1 MVRRSAPAS
10 NMYSGRS
17 FDAGVRPASFF
28 VDGSQ
33 NLLVTRTVS
42 RLTMGLEKE
51 PSDTKPLS
59 GLEIEE
65 IKLGAGL
72 AAYRGDRVTVR
83 YSGFLNRGD
92 AFQTDVTTSF
102 TLGERNVIAGLEHGL
117 EGMRVG
123 GIRKLR
129 VSPHLAYRDTGIP
142 GVIPP
147 NAVLVFEIEILS
159 IG

>member
-1 MVRRSAPAS
+1 
-10 NMYSGRS
+10 
-17 FDAGVRPASFF
+17 
-28 VDGSQ
+28 
-33 NLLVTRTVS
+33 
-42 RLTMGLEKE
+42 MGLEKKR
-51 PSDTKPLS
+51 SDAKAFS
-59 GLEIEE
+59 GLVIEE
-65 IKLGAGL
+65 TKLGAGV
-72 AAYRGDRVTVR
+72 AAHRGDRVTVR

-102 TLGERNVIAGLEHGL
+102 TLGEHNVIAGLEHGL

-129 VSPHLAYRDTGIP
+129 VSPHLAYRDAGIS

-147 NAVLVFEIEILS
+147 NAVLVFEIELLS

>member
-1 MVRRSAPAS
+1 
-10 NMYSGRS
+10 
-17 FDAGVRPASFF
+17 
-28 VDGSQ
+28 
-33 NLLVTRTVS
+33 
-42 RLTMGLEKE
+42 MGLEKE
-51 PSDTKPLS
+51 RSAAKPFS
-59 GLEIEE
+59 GLVIEE
-65 IKLGAGL
+65 TKLGAGV
-72 AAYRGDRVTVR
+72 AAHRGDRVTVR

-147 NAVLVFEIEILS
+147 NAVLVFEIELMS